1 MRVLVINA
9 GSSTVKA
16 RFIDSV
22 THKVLGKGI
31 ADRIE
36 MDLRDCGHE
45 AHIESGL
52 RFLTKWL
59 KTTNERNQP

>member
-1 MRVLVINA
+1 MVVEEFQAAKEHYEKL
-9 GSSTVKA
+9 
-16 RFIDSV
+16 
-22 THKVLGKGI
+22 GI

-36 MDLRDCGHE
+36 MDLKDCGHE

-59 KTTNERNQP
+59 KPEGGK